1 MPPRVRTATEH
12 YEAGAAGAQGKPA
25 AAPTIMHV
33 SGQNAVGARMFK
45 YFADEDGYRKRFTG
59 TVKSYKKANGPGEPA
74 LYRFVYS
81 DGDKEDLT
89 LGEAR
94 AFHRAALNPKKA
106 KAAAKA
112 AKKAKKPA
120 KKAKKPAARKK
131 KPAKKK
137 AAKKKPAKKAT
148 GKRKRETKEQKAAAN
163 IKKLKKQ
170 LAAEEKKLASS
181 KRKKK

>member
-59 TVKSYKKANGPGEPA
+59 TVKSYKKAKGPGEPA

-112 AKKAKKPA
+112 AKAAKKPKKKKKPA
-120 KKAKKPAARKK
+120 KRKAAAKKK

-137 AAKKKPAKKAT
+137 KVAGK
-148 GKRKRETKEQKAAAN
+148 KRKRQSSEQKAAAN
-163 IKKLKKQ
+163 IKKLKAQ
-170 LAAEEKKLASS
+170 LAAEVKKLEKS
-181 KRKKK
+181 KKK